1 MLAGKAVGRKASTQK
16 YDILTALGAF
26 ALAQEK
32 NFQRLALRL
41 MVLIT
46 ARYNWQRNELS
57 MGQREIARLW
67 AVNERTVKREM
78 AKLRNL
84 GWLRVKTPAVRGRVA
99 TYAID
104 FHRISTATQ
113 ESWPS
118 VGPDFVERM
127 AALYPAKV
135 VKVKFGCDGAGQGPR
150 LATAP
155 EPTGQWGKVRALLQA
170 QDESVF
176 QNWFARLRFV
186 GFSEGKLELAAESS
200 FLARYIETHLSKG
213 LMSAAVQVFGPVE
226 TISFTSD

>member
-1 MLAGKAVGRKASTQK
+1 MLAGKAVGRNASTQK
-16 YDILTALGAF
+16 YDILTALGTF
-26 ALAQEK
+26 ALAQDK
-32 NFQRLALRL
+32 GLQRLALRL

-46 ARYNWQRNELS
+46 ARYNWRLNELS

-84 GWLRVKTPAVRGRVA
+84 SWLSVKTPAARGRVA

-113 ESWPS
+113 KNWPS

-127 AALYPAKV
+127 AELYPANV
-135 VKVKFGCDGAGQGPR
+135 VKIDFGRGAGQGAQPI
-150 LATAP
+150 ATP
-155 EPTGQWGKVRALLQA
+155 EPTGQWGEMRSLLRA

-186 GFSEGKLELAAESS
+186 GFAEGKLELAAESS
-200 FLARYIETHLSKG
+200 FLARYIETHLSRA
-213 LMSAAVQVFGPVE
+213 LMSAAIRVFGPVE
-226 TISFTSD
+226 TICFTPG

>member
-1 MLAGKAVGRKASTQK
+1 MLAGKTVGRKTSTQK

-26 ALAQEK
+26 ALAQDK
-32 NFQRLALRL
+32 GLQRLALRL

-84 GWLRVKTPAVRGRVA
+84 GWLSVKTPAARGRVA
-99 TYAID
+99 TYAIN

-127 AALYPAKV
+127 AELYPAKV
-135 VKVKFGCDGAGQGPR
+135 VKVNFGNSRTEQGAR
-150 LATAP
+150 LTAIP
-155 EPTGQWGKVRALLQA
+155 EPKGQWGEVLSLLQM

-186 GFSEGKLELAAESS
+186 GFAEGKLELAAESN
-200 FLARYIETHLSKG
+200 FLARYIETHLSAG
-213 LMSAAVQVFGPVE
+213 LMSVAVQVFGPVE
-226 TISFTSD
+226 TICFTSA

>member
-26 ALAQEK
+26 ALAQDK
-32 NFQRLALRL
+32 GLQRLGLRL

-46 ARYNWQRNELS
+46 ARYNWRLNELS

-78 AKLRNL
+78 AKLRDM
-84 GWLRVKTPAVRGRVA
+84 GWLRVKTPATRGRVA

-104 FHRISTATQ
+104 FHKISTATQ
-113 ESWPS
+113 ENWPA

-127 AALYPAKV
+127 AGLYPATV
-135 VKVKFGCDGAGQGPR
+135 VKVDFGSGAGQGAKG
-150 LATAP
+150 LDVP
-155 EPTGQWGKVRALLQA
+155 EPSGPWGEMRALLRA

-176 QNWFARLRFV
+176 QNWFARLRFI
-186 GFSEGKLELAAESS
+186 GFAEGRLELVADSS
-200 FLARYIETHLSKG
+200 FLVRYIETHFSQG
-213 LMSAAVQVFGPVE
+213 LMRAAVQVFGPVN
-226 TISFTSD
+226 TICFRTD

>member
-26 ALAQEK
+26 ALAQDK
-32 NFQRLALRL
+32 GLQRLSLRL

-46 ARYNWQRNELS
+46 ARYNWRLNELS

-84 GWLRVKTPAVRGRVA
+84 GWLSVKTASARGRVA

-104 FHRISTATQ
+104 FHKISTATQ

-127 AALYPAKV
+127 AGLYPAKV
-135 VKVKFGCDGAGQGPR
+135 VKVNFGSGAGQGARPT
-150 LATAP
+150 ATP
-155 EPTGQWGKVRALLQA
+155 EPIGQWGEMCALLRT

-186 GFSEGKLELAAESS
+186 GFAEGRLELAAESS
-200 FLARYIETHLSKG
+200 FLARYIETHLSRG

-226 TISFTSD
+226 TICFTSD

>member
-26 ALAQEK
+26 ALAQDK
-32 NFQRLALRL
+32 GLQRLALRL

-46 ARYNWQRNELS
+46 ARYNWRLNELS

-67 AVNERTVKREM
+67 AVNERTVKREV

-84 GWLRVKTPAVRGRVA
+84 GWLSVKTPAARGRVA
-99 TYAID
+99 TYVID
-104 FHRISTATQ
+104 FHRISAATQ

-127 AALYPAKV
+127 AGLYPAKV
-135 VKVKFGCDGAGQGPR
+135 VKVNFGNEAGQGAQPR
-150 LATAP
+150 ALS
-155 EPTGQWGKVRALLQA
+155 EPKGQWGEMCALLRT

-176 QNWFARLRFV
+176 QNWFARLQFV
-186 GFSEGKLELAAESS
+186 GFTEGKLELVAESS
-200 FLARYIETHLSKG
+200 FLARYIKTHHSQG

-226 TISFTSD
+226 TICFTSG

>member
-26 ALAQEK
+26 ALAQDK
-32 NFQRLALRL
+32 GLQRLALRL

-46 ARYNWQRNELS
+46 ARYNWRLNELS

-84 GWLRVKTPAVRGRVA
+84 GWLSVKTPAARGRVA

-127 AALYPAKV
+127 AELYPAKV
-135 VKVKFGCDGAGQGPR
+135 VKINFGSGAGQGARPES
-150 LATAP
+150 TP
-155 EPTGQWGKVRALLQA
+155 EPTGQWGEMCSLLRT

-186 GFSEGKLELAAESS
+186 GFAEGKLELAAESS
-200 FLARYIETHLSKG
+200 FLARYIETHLSRG

-226 TISFTSD
+226 TIYFTSG

>member
-26 ALAQEK
+26 ALAQDK
-32 NFQRLALRL
+32 GLQRLALRL

-46 ARYNWQRNELS
+46 ARYNWRLNELS

-67 AVNERTVKREM
+67 AVDVRTVKREM

-84 GWLRVKTPAVRGRVA
+84 GWLSVKTPAARGRVA
-99 TYAID
+99 TYGID

-113 ESWPS
+113 ESWSS

-127 AALYPAKV
+127 AELYPAKV
-135 VKVKFGCDGAGQGPR
+135 VKVNFGSGAVQGARPK
-150 LATAP
+150 ASEKP
-155 EPTGQWGKVRALLQA
+155 MGQWGAMRSLLRA

-176 QNWFARLRFV
+176 QNWFARLLFV
-186 GFSEGKLELAAESS
+186 GFAEGKLELAAESS
-200 FLARYIETHLSKG
+200 FLARYIETHLSQG
-213 LMSAAVQVFGPVE
+213 LMSAAVQVFGSVD
-226 TISFTSD
+226 TICFTSD